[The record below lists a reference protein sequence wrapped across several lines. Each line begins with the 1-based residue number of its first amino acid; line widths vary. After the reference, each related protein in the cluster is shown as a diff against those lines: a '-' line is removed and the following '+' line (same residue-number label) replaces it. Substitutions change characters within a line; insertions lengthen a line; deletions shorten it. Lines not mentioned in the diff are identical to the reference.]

1 MLDNIRAHSLV
12 VGRVAEFIAT
22 ALHRNGQPISV
33 ELVLSAA
40 LLHDIAKT
48 ACLHNGE
55 DHASVGHD
63 ICLKHGY
70 PELAPIV
77 RQHVILIDGFPQN
90 PITEKEIVY
99 YADKRVKHDQIV
111 SLESRQQ
118 YIIDR
123 YGLGDARRHDA
134 IKRNFQQSLL
144 IEQELFAGLEC
155 NPAGLS
161 DCLERSPDWL
171 PENEKI
177 TECHV

>member
-12 VGRVAEFIAT
+12 VGRVAEFIAIE
-22 ALHRNGQPISV
+22 LHRIGRPISV

-40 LLHDIAKT
+40 LLHDIGKT
-48 ACLHNGE
+48 SCLYNGE
-55 DHASVGHD
+55 DHSHVGHD

-77 RQHVILIDGFPQN
+77 RQHVILVDGFPEN

-111 SLESRQQ
+111 SLDSRQQ

-123 YGLGDARRHDA
+123 YGLGDPKRHAA
-134 IKRNFQQSLL
+134 IKKNFRQSLL
-144 IEQELFAGLEC
+144 IEHELFSELDC
-155 NPAGLS
+155 TPAGLS
-161 DCLERSPDWL
+161 DCLPAFPDWL
-171 PENEKI
+171 PNNEMI
-177 TECHV
+177 TEHQA